1 MTHSALTLIMQTS
14 PHACVAAAAT
24 ALPTGSD
31 EIRDG
36 DAPAL
41 EPAGRSG
48 FGALHQ
54 ILTSAQEIAVS
65 ADADADVTA
74 VELPS
79 NPIDLSRWS
88 VLFGAVNARIAAI
101 TALMATNDYWRSD
114 LPDADSARTV
124 MLECAQAL
132 AQLQTMFPLCQP
144 ELTPV
149 QQELADTRSAL
160 SLAQAEL
167 RKSQAQER
175 VARHVALHDA
185 LTSLPNRIYLKWHL
199 AQALTDST
207 IHRRPVALFYVDLDG
222 LKRVNDQHG
231 HDAGD
236 AMLEMT
242 ARRLLATVPV
252 DSIVSRLG
260 GDEFVCLLQ
269 GTDNREQLAA
279 LGKALI
285 DAVSAELLVDGHR
298 VSVKPSI
305 GIAISQAD
313 GATPET
319 LLKHADAA
327 MYRAKRTR
335 TGYEF
340 WDRH

>member
-1 MTHSALTLIMQTS
+1 MPHSALTLSMQTL
-14 PHACVAAAAT
+14 PHASSAAT
-24 ALPTGSD
+24 ASLTGSD
-31 EIRDG
+31 EARGG
-36 DAPAL
+36 DAPSV

-65 ADADADVTA
+65 ADADVAA

-79 NPIDLSRWS
+79 NPIDLSRWT

-101 TALMATNDYWRSD
+101 TALMATKDYWRSD
-114 LPDADSARTV
+114 LPDAESARTV

-132 AQLQTMFPLCQP
+132 AQLQTMFPLCRR
-144 ELTPV
+144 ELPL
-149 QQELADTRSAL
+149 QQELADTRSLLAL
-160 SLAQAEL
+160 VQAEL
-167 RKSQAQER
+167 RESQTQER

-199 AQALTDST
+199 KQALTDST
-207 IHRRPVALFYVDLDG
+207 IHRHPVALFYVDLDG

-236 AMLEMT
+236 SILEMT
-242 ARRLLATVPV
+242 ALRLLATVPA

-260 GDEFVCLLQ
+260 GDEFVCVLK
-269 GTDNREQLAA
+269 GTDNRERLAA

-298 VSVKPSI
+298 VSVRPSI

-313 GATPET
+313 GATPDT

-327 MYRAKRTR
+327 MYRAKQTR
-335 TGYEF
+335 TGYGF
-340 WDRH
+340 WDQH